1 MAWLG
6 DVWTRLREA
15 LVADAADPAGRSVPL
30 IEAALAN
37 AGAFLMEDAGAR
49 AKLNGAVET
58 ALASLLPSAQARL
71 SAFIG
76 GVVAGWD
83 AREVSDKIELRVGK
97 DLQYIR
103 VNGTLVGALAG
114 GAIYLLIHWLNDG
127 RVVH

>member
-1 MAWLG
+1 
-6 DVWTRLREA
+6 
-15 LVADAADPAGRSVPL
+15 
-30 IEAALAN
+30 
-37 AGAFLMEDAGAR
+37 MEDAGAR

-76 GVVAGWD
+76 GVVTGWD